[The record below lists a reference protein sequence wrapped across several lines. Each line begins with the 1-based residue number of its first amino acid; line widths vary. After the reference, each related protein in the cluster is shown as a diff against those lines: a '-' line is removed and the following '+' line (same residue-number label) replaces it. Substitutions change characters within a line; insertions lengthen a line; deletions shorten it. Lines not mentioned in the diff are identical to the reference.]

1 MLDFIVV
8 PVVVG
13 MITLGIYK
21 FFELLVCRRERL
33 NIIEKLDSEAL
44 SDYLKNVPM
53 GLRIGRASETDAS
66 HGISFVAL
74 RLGCLLLGL
83 GGGLLFGYWYVG
95 DCAGNYYAQGAVYG
109 GSVLGFGGLG
119 LIVAFV
125 VERLVERGKRA

>member
-119 LIVAFV
+119 LVVAFV
-125 VERLVERGKRA
+125 VERLICRKKQA